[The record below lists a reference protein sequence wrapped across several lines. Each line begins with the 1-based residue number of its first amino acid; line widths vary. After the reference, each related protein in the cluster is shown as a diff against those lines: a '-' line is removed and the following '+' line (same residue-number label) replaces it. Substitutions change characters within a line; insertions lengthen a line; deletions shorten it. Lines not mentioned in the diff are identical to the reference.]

1 MNREEAEQRARE
13 CGAIL
18 SIGDPRDRRYAAT
31 TAPREELPD
40 RFDLTSEQSEVMNQ
54 GGEPICVA
62 CALCSIAES
71 KDFYYPTN
79 LSECWLYKR
88 RANKGDGMMLR
99 DALKL
104 MQKEGTCT
112 EGCYPLSRRCARKV
126 CTDQWIEAEMD
137 DYRIGTYHRV
147 FNDIPGTIWAN
158 RLPIFAAVPVY
169 RTWSSSGEIGMPE
182 GEFLG
187 YHAIEI
193 VGYDLVRKRL
203 KFKNSWGVNW
213 GKNGYG
219 TLPMSYPIPEAW
231 LVKPQRKPE
240 PGPGPEPEPG
250 PEKQEIKIRCMKIK
264 KSFFGARMELEILT
278 ESRMEM
284 HTEPGLLNFRKQLE
298 RGVNHVRVYV
308 PYDFNRETELTFRF
322 WRDQE
327 LIIKRR
333 KLRVEAKLEE

>member
-1 MNREEAEQRARE
+1 MMNREEAEQRARE

-88 RANKGDGMMLR
+88 RSNKGDGMMLR

-112 EGCYPLSRRCARKV
+112 EGCYPLSKRCARKV

-147 FNDIPGTIWAN
+147 FNDIPGTLWAN
-158 RLPIFAAVPVY
+158 RLQIFAAVPVY
-169 RTWSSSGEIGMPE
+169 RTWSSSGEIGMPD

-193 VGYDLVRKRL
+193 VGYDLVKKRL

-213 GKNGYG
+213 GKDGYG

-231 LVKPQRKPE
+231 LVKPRKKPGPE
-240 PGPGPEPEPG
+240 PGPKPEPER
-250 PEKQEIKIRCMKIK
+250 IVMRCLDIR
-264 KSFFGARMELEILT
+264 KSFFGARIELEIVA
-278 ESRMEM
+278 SGAFEM
-284 HTEPGLLNFRKQLE
+284 ATDRGLLNFRKTI
-298 RGVNHVRVYV
+298 RPGVNHIVVYI
-308 PYDFNRETELTFRF
+308 PYKFNREIDVTFTF
-322 WRDQE
+322 WRGSVG
-327 LIIKRR
+327 IVKHR
-333 KLRVEAKLEE
+333 KLRVEARLEE